1 MDRKPE
7 MGRIMY
13 SFFDTL
19 ILPKVLCLLFRFGE
33 YWILLGRRFINVV
46 MHVPSFNSQ
55 QPVVCGQSQMG
66 KECLAWG
73 QLTVKLHDHNRAHI
87 VHTLV
92 CTWEDVLLQSLVAA
106 VRWLILQRSYF

>member
-1 MDRKPE
+1 
-7 MGRIMY
+7 
-13 SFFDTL
+13 
-19 ILPKVLCLLFRFGE
+19 
-33 YWILLGRRFINVV
+33 
-46 MHVPSFNSQ
+46 
-55 QPVVCGQSQMG
+55 MG

-73 QLTVKLHDHNRAHI
+73 QLTVKLQDHNRAHI